1 MNLPDRAAVEDL
13 LFLEA
18 DLLDNWKLNDWLA
31 LYTPDAEYQVP
42 STDLPIDADP
52 AHHLFYIADNRDRL
66 EQRVIR
72 LNKKT
77 MWSEHPRSRTRHL
90 VSNVRVLGCSGDD
103 ILVKAAFAVYRTKNG
118 NTDVFVG
125 SYAYTLRWDEKNHAD
140 VIDATTAT
148 QSTAAA
154 VQPSATAPAATAPAA
169 SLRIHKKRC
178 VLDLDGLRPQGRVS
192 ILL

>member
-1 MNLPDRAAVEDL
+1 MSVPTRAEVEDL

-31 LYTPDAEYQVP
+31 LYSADALYEVP
-42 STDLPIDADP
+42 STDLPKDADP
-52 AHHLFYIADNRDRL
+52 EHSLFYIADNRARL

-77 MWSEHPRSRTRHL
+77 MWSEYPRSRTRHL
-90 VSNVRVLGCSGDD
+90 VSNVRVLGAEGDD
-103 ILVKAAFAVYRTKNG
+103 IVVRAGFAVYRTKWG

-125 SYAYTLRWDEKNHAD
+125 GYEYLLRREG
-140 VIDATTAT
+140 DA
-148 QSTAAA
+148 
-154 VQPSATAPAATAPAA
+154 
-169 SLRIHKKRC
+169 LRIHKKRC
-178 VLDLDGLRPQGRVS
+178 LLDLDGLRPQGRIS